1 MLQVGQTTMIHP
13 YVYIGL
19 PRSKEPVDCMAIICD
34 KLGLEEELVRS
45 RKRTSELVH
54 ARFFYFFLCYN
65 YYRIGVAR
73 IGNSFK
79 LDHSTVIHGIK
90 KHLDYCEV
98 DSDYKQQ
105 FISVCRSINH
115 EYAANIE
122 RRLKE
127 VREHYDNLKRKD
139 L

>member
-1 MLQVGQTTMIHP
+1 MIHP
-13 YVYIGL
+13 YVYAGL

-34 KLGLEEELVRS
+34 KLEIEEDMVRS
-45 RKRTSELVH
+45 RVRTSKLVH
-54 ARFFYFFLCYN
+54 ARFFYSFLCHN
-65 YYRIGVAR
+65 YYKMGVAR
-73 IGNSFK
+73 IGKNLK
-79 LDHSTVIHGIK
+79 LDHSTIIHAIK
-90 KHLDYCEV
+90 KHIDYCETEPE
-98 DSDYKQQ
+98 YLKQ

-127 VREHYDNLKRKD
+127 VREHYDNLKKRD